1 MLTAKLRNLP
11 AGLAALLA
19 FAVVASEVLIVT
31 SSEASSEP
39 VFDVPYVF
47 GSMLLIPETA
57 RARPMPKPGGWKR
70 GNPL

>member
-1 MLTAKLRNLP
+1 MLTTKLRNLP

-39 VFDVPYVF
+39 VFEDDA
-47 GSMLLIPETA
+47 A
-57 RARPMPKPGGWKR
+57 RCAPHPGR
-70 GNPL
+70 